1 MRVFTYFFVRKTN
14 KDTLNMIRRL
24 KKEVLTRRKKENN
37 ERKQIAKYV
46 SKFLNTMINQVV
58 KKATIEHKRLNQAP
72 KTGMSAKG
80 RNGSTRNGF
89 VVSVSS
95 YHRPVLTVAEIHHR
109 NTRLQVNQHVCFWC
123 KSQPATVLDH
133 AHPCCSMIRSEFSW
147 TNNLNIF
154 PSCTNC
160 NQMKSGKA
168 LSVWLT
174 MTVVVSNWSPA
185 QIDTFQ
191 NWLSV
196 NSARLLFDSEY
207 TKLTVQQFPIINK
220 FHDLLDKCAKH
231 KININDYFPL
241 GFPEFES

>member
-1 MRVFTYFFVRKTN
+1 
-14 KDTLNMIRRL
+14 
-24 KKEVLTRRKKENN
+24 
-37 ERKQIAKYV
+37 
-46 SKFLNTMINQVV
+46 
-58 KKATIEHKRLNQAP
+58 
-72 KTGMSAKG
+72 
-80 RNGSTRNGF
+80 
-89 VVSVSS
+89 
-95 YHRPVLTVAEIHHR
+95 
-109 NTRLQVNQHVCFWC
+109 
-123 KSQPATVLDH
+123 
-133 AHPCCSMIRSEFSW
+133 
-147 TNNLNIF
+147 
-154 PSCTNC
+154 
-160 NQMKSGKA
+160 MKSGKA

-207 TKLTVQQFPIINK
+207 TQLTVQQFPIINK